1 MAAKRFA
8 DDALDAIALD
18 RFFADPARHR
28 QPDAGMVQ
36 PVGGDMDIETR
47 AVQPPF
53 VIENR
58 AELLAVH
65 QPQATTETRRN
76 GHRVGRLGQLRGRIQ
91 ALRRTRRLAR
101 RALMTARPARVRI
114 RSRKPWVRLR
124 FSMLGWKVR
133 FMVSIQSIKRRGNL
147 PCLAEEFK
155 SILIADNRHKS
166 YQIFG
171 NQ

>member
-1 MAAKRFA
+1 MATKRFA

-18 RFFADPARHR
+18 RFFTDPPRHR
-28 QPDAGMVQ
+28 QPDAGVGQ
-36 PVGGDMDIETR
+36 SVGGDMNIETR
-47 AVQPPF
+47 SVQPPF

-65 QPQATTETRRN
+65 QPQATTETRRH
-76 GHRVGRLGQLRGRIQ
+76 GHRVGRFRQPRRRAQ
-91 ALRRTRRLAR
+91 ALRRARRLAR

-133 FMVSIQSIKRRGNL
+133 FMVSVQR
-147 PCLAEEFK
+147 P
-155 SILIADNRHKS
+155 
-166 YQIFG
+166 
-171 NQ
+171 